1 MPVVANDGFAFKGW
15 YADSGLT
22 RKVSDANPYQHPMT
36 SYYDTLYTEFV
47 KEWVYIYTKLDEVL
61 LVSNTG
67 FRIDRDKQAFIVAP
81 GSRCSI
87 SGKLFDDRTVV
98 AWWDEYE
105 DKYYRRKVSSS
116 DTYAFTATANRTL
129 VPEYRYN

>member
-1 MPVVANDGFAFKGW
+1 
-15 YADSGLT
+15 
-22 RKVSDANPYQHPMT
+22 MT

-87 SGKLFDDRTVV
+87 SGKIGMLVTT
-98 AWWDEYE
+98 WWDQPESSLV
-105 DKYYRRKVSSS
+105 RRVVST
-116 DTYAFTATANRTL
+116 DNPYDFTATANRTL
-129 VPEYRYN
+129 IPGYDAVSKEEASSRRAAISTD